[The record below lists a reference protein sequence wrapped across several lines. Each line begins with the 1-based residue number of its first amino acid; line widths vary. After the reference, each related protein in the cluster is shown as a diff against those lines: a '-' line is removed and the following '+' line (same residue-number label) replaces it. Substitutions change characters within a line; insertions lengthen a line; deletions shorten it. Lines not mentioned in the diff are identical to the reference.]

1 MTKNVRDF
9 TRSVYLMDAV
19 VRRVP
24 NNAWMLSSPCEG
36 WTARDVVG
44 HVASVLTAAAEMVVT
59 GVMVMPEMPAD
70 LADPDLVWSRAREAI
85 LGAIDEPGALERE
98 GAFWFGPMSVDD
110 LIGVV
115 LWDPL
120 THAWDV
126 ATAVG
131 IDPHLDEDL
140 ARRRVRSDL
149 VDARWAR
156 GYGSSRTR
164 VAGARRCVRHRPLPR
179 FGRTGLRGLPI
190 GHRVAGFG
198 AGAGCS
204 GSLPMWEWRSRS
216 SARSAARTPTACRS
230 PCPASGSAACW
241 RCWP

>member
-24 NNAWMLSSPCEG
+24 NNAWTLSSPCEG

-44 HVASVLTAAAEMVVT
+44 HVAGVLTAAAEMVVT

-85 LGAIDEPGALERE
+85 LGAIDEPGAVERE

-140 ARRRVRSDL
+140 ASVAFDRISSMRDGLAGMGLLGPELPVPDDASAIDRYLGL
-149 VDARWAR
+149 VGRDHVA
-156 GYGSSRTR
+156 SR
-164 VAGARRCVRHRPLPR
+164 
-179 FGRTGLRGLPI
+179 
-190 GHRVAGFG
+190 
-198 AGAGCS
+198 
-204 GSLPMWEWRSRS
+204 
-216 SARSAARTPTACRS
+216 
-230 PCPASGSAACW
+230 
-241 RCWP
+241 

>member
-24 NNAWMLSSPCEG
+24 DKAWTMSSPCEG

-44 HVASVLTAAAEMVVT
+44 HVSGVLTAAAQMVIS
-59 GVMVMPEMPAD
+59 GVMVMPETSPD
-70 LADPDLVWSRAREAI
+70 LADPEIVWTRARDSI
-85 LGAIDEPGALERE
+85 FSAIDEPGALERE
-98 GAFWFGPMSVDD
+98 GTFWFGPMSVDD

-140 ARRRVRSDL
+140 ARVAFDRI
-149 VDARWAR
+149 
-156 GYGSSRTR
+156 SS
-164 VAGARRCVRHRPLPR
+164 
-179 FGRTGLRGLPI
+179 LRGRLSDMGLLGPELQVPDDASAI
-190 GHRVAGFG
+190 DRYLGLVGRDHVA
-198 AGAGCS
+198 
-204 GSLPMWEWRSRS
+204 SR
-216 SARSAARTPTACRS
+216 
-230 PCPASGSAACW
+230 
-241 RCWP
+241 